1 MLSVG
6 CESESSFAGQIW
18 FRVSHDVAIRCL
30 LRPKSSEGLTWIG
43 GHPSKEVSSLTE
55 LASWFWLRSEG
66 LSSSPHGKLPHEMMA
81 GFPETEYVSGQW
93 IDPYMKIEL
102 QPTICSI
109 QPRKTTTTSVA
120 ISLKWLGL
128 D

>member
-6 CESESSFAGQIW
+6 CESESSLAGWIW
-18 FRVSHDVAIRCL
+18 FRVSHGVAIRCL
-30 LRPKSSEGLTWIG
+30 LRPKSSDCLTWTG
-43 GHPSKEVSSLTE
+43 GYPSKEVGLLTG
-55 LASWFWLRSEG
+55 LASWFWLLSKE

-81 GFPETEYVSGQW
+81 GFPETEFISAQW

-102 QPTICSI
+102 QPICSI
-109 QPRKTTTTSVA
+109 QPRKPTTTSVA
-120 ISLKWLGL
+120 ISLKWFGL